1 MIKAPDKMSLAEKE
15 ASAHAAV
22 QALLKMIPGP
32 DDWAKA
38 LVIEETLKFLMDE
51 NNE

>member
-1 MIKAPDKMSLAEKE
+1 MIKDPDKMSLVEKE
-15 ASAHAAV
+15 AAAHAAV

-38 LVIEETLKFLMDE
+38 LVIEETLKFIMDE
-51 NNE
+51 TDG